1 MNNTELDD
9 LKRWLQAIFT
19 DKLVIIV
26 SSGLYL
32 WEGIPSMWHLGEKLK
47 QRDAYKISNKT

>member
-1 MNNTELDD
+1 MDNTELDD

-26 SSGLYL
+26 GSGLSCA
-32 WEGIPSMWHLGEKLK
+32 EGLPGMWHLGEKS
-47 QRDAYKISNKT
+47 QMKI